1 MATNTSP
8 PSILTSLFLPV
19 CAVVIIC
26 CFFLDA
32 DRQPT
37 LLSHQYPKVR
47 PFLSERTIYAT
58 MSKGNQSLCPTGP
71 ISVTSVMLIADSVRN
86 ESDVPHQATCQP
98 LQRAVYVKTHKTGS
112 TTLASIFERYAYLHS
127 LDVAVPPRSHI
138 LSSDDL
144 FLTSMVIK
152 FKSRKRKDFDM
163 LVNHVRYNRRQM
175 DIAVPHAKYI
185 SIIRHPVK
193 QFESFF
199 GYFEIAERLKIN
211 ASNPLEA
218 FMSNVKVYNA
228 NDSFLWTRFRN
239 GQLYDFGFD
248 HRYDENFTR
257 IREKIEE
264 LAREIDLVM
273 INEYFDE
280 SLILLRKL
288 MCWNYTDI
296 LYVSNAVRS
305 KSHRYPLTEKT
316 AERIRSWNAGDIML
330 YDYFNTTFWKKVR
343 EYGENFHQ
351 DLAYFRALEQSVM
364 DDCIMKNETDNRDI
378 REDKFITK
386 QNATKFCEDLL
397 RADILYTRLI
407 RKTMTTRFKRHKR
420 RH

>member
-1 MATNTSP
+1 MFA
-8 PSILTSLFLPV
+8 
-19 CAVVIIC
+19 
-26 CFFLDA
+26 A
-32 DRQPT
+32 DIGRNG
-37 LLSHQYPKVR
+37 S
-47 PFLSERTIYAT
+47 
-58 MSKGNQSLCPTGP
+58 
-71 ISVTSVMLIADSVRN
+71 DS
-86 ESDVPHQATCQP
+86 HQATCQP
-98 LQRAVYVKTHKTGS
+98 LQRVVYIKTHKTGS
-112 TTLASIFERYAYLHS
+112 TTLASIFERYAYLRD
-127 LDVAVPPRSHI
+127 LDVAVHRRSHI
-138 LSSDDL
+138 ISKDKL

-152 FKSRKRKDFDM
+152 VKGRKRKDFDM

-199 GYFEIAERLKIN
+199 GYFEIARRLKMN
-211 ASNPLEA
+211 ASNPLEV

-248 HRYDENFTR
+248 HKYDENLTR
-257 IREKIEE
+257 INEKIRE

-288 MCWNYTDI
+288 MCWNYMDI
-296 LYVSNAVRS
+296 LYISNTVRS
-305 KSHRYPLTEKT
+305 KSHRYPLTEGT

-330 YDYFNTTFWKKVR
+330 YNYFNKTFWKKVR
-343 EYGENFHQ
+343 EYGEHFHQ

-364 DDCIMKNETDNRDI
+364 DDCIMKNKTDNSDI

-386 QNATKFCEDLL
+386 RNATKFCEDLL
-397 RADILYTRLI
+397 RGDVPYTRLI
-407 RKTMTTRFKRHKR
+407 RKTMITRYERDVKTLING
-420 RH
+420 